1 MKQGVSKMKNVFF
14 SILVLFMLAFS
25 MLGNVNL
32 VKAGSNNIVVS
43 DINPITAIKGV
54 DNSVQISFNVR
65 NIDLLNE
72 LVVDITSTD
81 PETSDHLNLLN
92 IQDNLIEDNI
102 NLVHGDQASQITFS
116 VPISL
121 DVIVGTYTAT
131 VKVQDTVNVD
141 NFVEKTYTIIV
152 QDSNPSVSI
161 TGLTDEE
168 LIFTG
173 EEESTPE
180 NRFTIRNNGNRDLVD
195 LRLVFPNEEEFV
207 DPDSKEIIFR
217 IKIGD
222 GDLGIVDLAQPV
234 NLGALNIGGELIV
247 LIRSD
252 IQKDIELN
260 TYKGEVLIKSLQFGD
275 LSTGLS
281 DDSFSLVIKV
291 EPEVCNVGRVSD
303 KNPVNHEGEGNIRIT
318 DLDVEEDT
326 LNVGEDIQITV
337 DVENKDSNKMDV
349 VVEAM
354 LYNLDQNKRIIGW
367 EEIGA
372 ETIEEGSEES
382 FDYILKIPVNDEDID
397 PEDIYILYV
406 KAYEDGKEKDNCN
419 YYSIEIDIDR
429 EDDSVIVNEFTMTP
443 NVVSLGE
450 KILFSVGVL
459 NIGNDKQDDVYI
471 TLTNPELKLNLKS
484 TIFELDKYSKSSN
497 DLSRT
502 FEFTVPKDAEAKDYT
517 IEARVDF
524 RDGKDS
530 HYTTATL
537 TVQGEAV
544 TPPGEQPPVVV
555 NPPVTGPGTYTT
567 GRSVF
572 DSFDTKTLFIVG
584 DIVLVILAVLFLI
597 LIFRRR

>member
-1 MKQGVSKMKNVFF
+1 MKNVFF

-372 ETIEEGSEES
+372 ETIEEGSDEES

-567 GRSVF
+567 DGSVF